1 MQRETAGSEQMS
13 DDGMQSIYMQ
23 CTLTYSLLHNP

>member
-13 DDGMQSIYMQ
+13 DDGMQSIYAMYINLFF
-23 CTLTYSLLHNP
+23 TS